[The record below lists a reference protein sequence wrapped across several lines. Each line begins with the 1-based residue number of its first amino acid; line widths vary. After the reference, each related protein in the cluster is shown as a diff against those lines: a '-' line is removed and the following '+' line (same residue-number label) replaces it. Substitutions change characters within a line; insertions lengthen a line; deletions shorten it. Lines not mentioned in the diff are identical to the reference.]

1 MGRHARASRRHDGN
15 RRPPSLAPRDEGI
28 RVSRRRLQRLRYT
41 DMLCQ
46 DSRSRRGMSLRNRVA
61 LITGGSRGIG
71 RGIAV
76 RLAQDGARVAI
87 AYRSNKAAA
96 QQTLLQLQSN
106 GADCVAVETD
116 VSDAPRAEQLLR
128 TVADR
133 FGRIDVLVNNV
144 GDFRWG
150 TLAESSL
157 EDWQSIFSSNLMTV
171 LHMSR
176 AALPLMRRGRWGR
189 IINLGAVGA
198 ERAFGQAKISA
209 YAAAKAAVVALS
221 RSLALEEAK
230 NGITVNVVNPS
241 SIDEKELTLNEAR
254 RIRDARFPIGRPPT
268 AEDVAAAVSFFASEE
283 AEYVTGQVVN
293 VSGGWML

>member
-1 MGRHARASRRHDGN
+1 
-15 RRPPSLAPRDEGI
+15 
-28 RVSRRRLQRLRYT
+28 
-41 DMLCQ
+41 
-46 DSRSRRGMSLRNRVA
+46 MSLRSRVA
-61 LITGGSRGIG
+61 LVTGGSRGIG
-71 RGIAV
+71 RGIAI
-76 RLAQDGARVAI
+76 RLAQEGARIAI
-87 AYRSNKAAA
+87 AYRSNKTAA
-96 QQTLLQLQSN
+96 QQTLRHLQAT

-116 VSDAPRAEQLLR
+116 ISDSSRAEHLVQTIAER
-128 TVADR
+128 Y
-133 FGRIDVLVNNV
+133 GRLDVVVNNV

-157 EDWQSIFSSNLMTV
+157 EDWQAIFASNLSTV
-171 LHMSR
+171 LYVSR
-176 AALPLMRRGRWGR
+176 AALPHMRRGRWGR

-241 SIDEKELTLNEAR
+241 SIDEKDLTLNEAR

-268 AEDVAAAVSFFASEE
+268 AEDVAGAVAYFASEE

>member
-1 MGRHARASRRHDGN
+1 
-15 RRPPSLAPRDEGI
+15 
-28 RVSRRRLQRLRYT
+28 
-41 DMLCQ
+41 
-46 DSRSRRGMSLRNRVA
+46 MSLRNRVA

-71 RGIAV
+71 RGVAV
-76 RLAQDGARVAI
+76 KLAQDGARVAI
-87 AYRSNKAAA
+87 AYRSNKVAA
-96 QQTLLQLQSN
+96 QHTLRQLQAS

-116 VSDAPRAEQLLR
+116 ISDSGRAEQLVR

-133 FGRIDVLVNNV
+133 FGRLDIVVNNV

-150 TLAESSL
+150 TLAESSM
-157 EDWQSIFSSNLMTV
+157 EDWERVFASNLMTV
-171 LHMSR
+171 LYMSR
-176 AALPLMRRGRWGR
+176 AALPHMRRGRWGR
-189 IINLGAVGA
+189 IINMGAVGA

-209 YAAAKAAVVALS
+209 YAAAKAGVVALS

-241 SIDEKELTLNEAR
+241 SIDEKELTLEEAR

-268 AEDVAAAVSFFASEE
+268 VEDVGATVSFFASEE

>member
-1 MGRHARASRRHDGN
+1 VFESVGYTGELS
-15 RRPPSLAPRDEGI
+15 GI
-28 RVSRRRLQRLRYT
+28 TVT
-41 DMLCQ
+41 G
-46 DSRSRRGMSLRNRVA
+46 GMTLRNRVA

-71 RGIAV
+71 RGIAA
-76 RLAQDGARVAI
+76 RLAQNGARVAV

-96 QQTLLQLQSN
+96 QQTLRQLQAN
-106 GADCVAVETD
+106 GAECVAVETD
-116 VSDAPRAEQLLR
+116 ISDPVRAEQLVK
-128 TVADR
+128 TVVDR
-133 FGRIDVLVNNV
+133 FGRVDVLVNNV

-150 TLAESSL
+150 TVAETTL
-157 EDWQSIFSSNLMTV
+157 EDWNGIFSSNLLTV
-171 LHMSR
+171 LYMCR
-176 AALPLMRRGRWGR
+176 ASLPHMRRGRWGR

-230 NGITVNVVNPS
+230 NGMTVNVVNPS
-241 SIDEKELTLNEAR
+241 SVDENELTLEEAR

-268 AEDVAAAVSFFASEE
+268 VEDVAATVAFFASEE

>member
-1 MGRHARASRRHDGN
+1 
-15 RRPPSLAPRDEGI
+15 
-28 RVSRRRLQRLRYT
+28 
-41 DMLCQ
+41 
-46 DSRSRRGMSLRNRVA
+46 MSLRDRVA

-71 RGIAV
+71 RGIAL
-76 RLAQDGARVAI
+76 RLARDGARIAI
-87 AYRSNKAAA
+87 AYRSNKTAA
-96 QQTLLQLQSN
+96 QQALRQLQAS

-116 VSDAPRAEQLLR
+116 ISDAGRAEQLIK
-128 TVADR
+128 TVVDR
-133 FGRIDVLVNNV
+133 FGRLDIVVNNV

-157 EDWQSIFSSNLMTV
+157 EDWHSVISSNLMTV
-171 LHMSR
+171 LYVSR
-176 AALPLMRRGRWGR
+176 AALPHMRKGRWGR
-189 IINLGAVGA
+189 MINLGAVGA

-209 YAAAKAAVVALS
+209 YASAKAAVVAMS

-241 SIDEKELTLNEAR
+241 SIDEKDLTLDEAR
-254 RIRDARFPIGRPPT
+254 RMRDARFPIGRPPT
-268 AEDVAAAVSFFASEE
+268 VEDVATTVAFFASEE

>member
-1 MGRHARASRRHDGN
+1 MA
-15 RRPPSLAPRDEGI
+15 
-28 RVSRRRLQRLRYT
+28 
-41 DMLCQ
+41 
-46 DSRSRRGMSLRNRVA
+46 LRNRVA

-76 RLAQDGARVAI
+76 RLAKDGVRIAI

-96 QQTLLQLQSN
+96 QQALRELQAH
-106 GADCVAVETD
+106 GVDCVAVETD
-116 VSDAPRAEQLLR
+116 ITDAGRAEQLLQ

-133 FGRIDVLVNNV
+133 FGRLDILVNNV

-150 TLAESSL
+150 TLAESSI
-157 EDWQSIFSSNLMTV
+157 EDWQAIFNSNLSSV
-171 LHMSR
+171 VYVSR
-176 AALPLMRRGRWGR
+176 AALPYMRKGRWGR

-241 SIDEKELTLNEAR
+241 SIDEKELSLEEAR

-268 AEDVAAAVSFFASEE
+268 VEDVAASVAFFASEE

>member
-1 MGRHARASRRHDGN
+1 
-15 RRPPSLAPRDEGI
+15 
-28 RVSRRRLQRLRYT
+28 
-41 DMLCQ
+41 
-46 DSRSRRGMSLRNRVA
+46 MSLRNRVA
-61 LITGGSRGIG
+61 LVTGGSRGIG

-76 RLAQDGARVAI
+76 RLGKDGARIAI

-96 QQTLLQLQSN
+96 QQSLRLLQAG
-106 GADCVAVETD
+106 GAECVAVETD
-116 VSDAPRAEQLLR
+116 ISDAARAEQLIK
-128 TVADR
+128 TVVDR
-133 FGRIDVLVNNV
+133 YGRLDIVVNNV

-157 EDWQSIFSSNLMTV
+157 EDWQSIFSSNLLSV
-171 LHMSR
+171 LFVSR
-176 AALPLMRRGRWGR
+176 AALPHMRRGRWGR

-241 SIDEKELTLNEAR
+241 SIDEKELSLEEAR
-254 RIRDARFPIGRPPT
+254 RMRDARFPIGRPPT
-268 AEDVAAAVSFFASEE
+268 VEDVAASVAFFASEE

>member
-1 MGRHARASRRHDGN
+1 
-15 RRPPSLAPRDEGI
+15 
-28 RVSRRRLQRLRYT
+28 
-41 DMLCQ
+41 
-46 DSRSRRGMSLRNRVA
+46 MSLRNRVA
-61 LITGGSRGIG
+61 LVTGGSRGIG

-96 QQTLLQLQSN
+96 QQTLVQLQAQ

-116 VSDAPRAEQLLR
+116 ITNAARADQLVR
-128 TVADR
+128 TVLDR
-133 FGRIDVLVNNV
+133 FGRLDIVINNV

-150 TLAESSL
+150 TLAESST
-157 EDWQSIFSSNLMTV
+157 EDWDRVFSSNLSTV
-171 LHMSR
+171 FYISR
-176 AALPLMRRGRWGR
+176 AALPHMRKGRWGR

-241 SIDEKELTLNEAR
+241 SIDEKELSLEEAR

-268 AEDVAAAVSFFASEE
+268 VEDVAATVAFFASEE

>member
-1 MGRHARASRRHDGN
+1 
-15 RRPPSLAPRDEGI
+15 
-28 RVSRRRLQRLRYT
+28 
-41 DMLCQ
+41 
-46 DSRSRRGMSLRNRVA
+46 MSLHNRVV
-61 LITGGSRGIG
+61 LVTGGSRGIG
-71 RGIAV
+71 RGIAM

-96 QQTLLQLQSN
+96 QQTLLQLQAT

-116 VSDAPRAEQLLR
+116 ISDPGRAEQLLK
-128 TVADR
+128 TVVDR
-133 FGRIDVLVNNV
+133 FARVDVVVNNV

-150 TLAESSL
+150 MVAESSL
-157 EDWQSIFSSNLMTV
+157 EDWQNIFSSNLMTV
-171 LHMSR
+171 LCVSR
-176 AALPLMRRGRWGR
+176 SALPHMRRGRWGR

-241 SIDEKELTLNEAR
+241 SIDENELTLSEAR

-268 AEDVAAAVSFFASEE
+268 VEDVAATVSFFASEE
-283 AEYVTGQVVN
+283 AEYVTGQVMN

>member
-1 MGRHARASRRHDGN
+1 
-15 RRPPSLAPRDEGI
+15 
-28 RVSRRRLQRLRYT
+28 
-41 DMLCQ
+41 
-46 DSRSRRGMSLRNRVA
+46 MSLRDRVA
-61 LITGGSRGIG
+61 LVTGGSRGIG

-76 RLAQDGARVAI
+76 RLAQDGARIAI
-87 AYRSNKAAA
+87 AYRSNKTAA
-96 QQTLLQLQSN
+96 QQTLRQLQTD

-116 VSDAPRAEQLLR
+116 INDPALADQLVK
-128 TVADR
+128 TVVER
-133 FGRIDVLVNNV
+133 FGRLDLVVNNV

-150 TLAESSL
+150 TLGESAV
-157 EDWQSIFSSNLMTV
+157 EDWQRIVWSNLMTV
-171 LHMSR
+171 FYVSR
-176 AALPLMRRGRWGR
+176 AALPHMRKGRWGR

-209 YAAAKAAVVALS
+209 YASAKAAVVALS

-241 SIDEKELTLNEAR
+241 SIDENELTLSEAR

-268 AEDVAAAVSFFASEE
+268 VEDVAATVAFFASEE

>member
-1 MGRHARASRRHDGN
+1 
-15 RRPPSLAPRDEGI
+15 
-28 RVSRRRLQRLRYT
+28 
-41 DMLCQ
+41 
-46 DSRSRRGMSLRNRVA
+46 MSLRNRVA
-61 LITGGSRGIG
+61 LVTGGSRGIG

-76 RLAQDGARVAI
+76 RLAREGARVAI
-87 AYRSNKAAA
+87 AYRSNKNAA
-96 QQTLLQLQSN
+96 QETLRQMQSS
-106 GADCVAVETD
+106 GAECVAVETD
-116 VSDAPRAEQLLR
+116 ITDAARAEQLVR
-128 TVADR
+128 TVVDR
-133 FGRIDVLVNNV
+133 FGRLDVVVNNV

-150 TLAESSL
+150 ALAESSL
-157 EDWQSIFSSNLMTV
+157 EDWQSIFSSNLLTV
-171 LHMSR
+171 LYVSR
-176 AALPLMRRGRWGR
+176 AALPHMRRGRWGR

-230 NGITVNVVNPS
+230 NAITVNVVNPS

-254 RIRDARFPIGRPPT
+254 RLRDARFPIGRPPT
-268 AEDVAAAVSFFASEE
+268 AEDVAATVAFFASEE

>member
-1 MGRHARASRRHDGN
+1 
-15 RRPPSLAPRDEGI
+15 
-28 RVSRRRLQRLRYT
+28 
-41 DMLCQ
+41 
-46 DSRSRRGMSLRNRVA
+46 MSLRDRVA
-61 LITGGSRGIG
+61 LVTGGSRGIG
-71 RGIAV
+71 RGLAMK
-76 RLAQDGARVAI
+76 LAQDGARIAI

-96 QQTLLQLQSN
+96 QQTLRQLQAS

-116 VSDAPRAEQLLR
+116 ITDAIRCDQLIK

-133 FGRIDVLVNNV
+133 FGRLDIVVNNV

-150 TLAESSL
+150 TLTESTL
-157 EDWQSIFSSNLMTV
+157 QDWQNIFTSNLNTV
-171 LHMSR
+171 LYMSR
-176 AALPLMRRGRWGR
+176 SVLPLMRKARWGR

-241 SIDEKELTLNEAR
+241 SIDQNELTLEEAR

-268 AEDVAAAVSFFASEE
+268 VEDVGAAVAFFASEE

>member
-1 MGRHARASRRHDGN
+1 
-15 RRPPSLAPRDEGI
+15 
-28 RVSRRRLQRLRYT
+28 
-41 DMLCQ
+41 
-46 DSRSRRGMSLRNRVA
+46 MSLRNRVA
-61 LITGGSRGIG
+61 VVTGGTRGIG
-71 RGIAV
+71 KGIALG
-76 RLAQDGARVAI
+76 LAKEGARVALV
-87 AYRSNKAAA
+87 YRANKAAA
-96 QQTLLQLQSN
+96 QMALRQLQAV

-116 VSDAPRAEQLLR
+116 ISQPARAEQLIK

-133 FGRIDVLVNNV
+133 YGHIDILVNNV

-150 TLAESSL
+150 TLAESPL
-157 EDWQSIFSSNLMTV
+157 EEWTSIFDSNVTTV
-171 LHMSR
+171 FHMCRS
-176 AALPLMRRGRWGR
+176 AIPLMRKGHWGR

-209 YAAAKAAVVALS
+209 YAAAKAAVVAMS

-241 SIDEKELTLNEAR
+241 NIDEKDLTLDEAR
-254 RIRDARFPIGRPPT
+254 KLKDARYPIGRPPT
-268 AEDVAAAVSFFASEE
+268 VDDVAAAVAFFASEE

>member
-1 MGRHARASRRHDGN
+1 
-15 RRPPSLAPRDEGI
+15 
-28 RVSRRRLQRLRYT
+28 
-41 DMLCQ
+41 
-46 DSRSRRGMSLRNRVA
+46 MSLRDRVA

-76 RLAQDGARVAI
+76 RLAQDGARIAI
-87 AYRSNKAAA
+87 AYRSNKMAA
-96 QQTLLQLQSN
+96 QQTLGLLQSA

-116 VSDAPRAEQLLR
+116 ISDPTLADQLVK
-128 TVADR
+128 TVAER
-133 FGRIDVLVNNV
+133 FGRLDLVVNNV

-150 TLAESSL
+150 TLGESSV
-157 EDWQSIFSSNLMTV
+157 EDWQRVVWSNLMTV
-171 LHMSR
+171 FYVSR
-176 AALPLMRRGRWGR
+176 AALPHMRRGRWGR
-189 IINLGAVGA
+189 IINLGAVGS

-241 SIDEKELTLNEAR
+241 SIDENELTLSEAR

-268 AEDVAAAVSFFASEE
+268 VEDVAATVAFFASEE